1 MNATISLKI
10 DIQTILKLVKFN
22 EHFRDLFKKLSFF
35 PGHYQKVI
43 DDYVTDTNV
52 ISKNMLWSALSTVDH
67 IPEVNFI
74 IKIWRRDEKDSE
86 QVEKSIEVMTE
97 SNTGHSIVGK
107 VIAFDD
113 ISDKY
118 KKLILEGKKQNFQ
131 YNGFKIMPYN
141 DSFLQLFF

>member
-1 MNATISLKI
+1 MNQQIALKI

-22 EHFRDLFKKLSFF
+22 DHFRNLFKKLSFF
-35 PGHYQKVI
+35 NGHYQQII
-43 DDYVTDTNV
+43 DDYVSDTNA

-86 QVEKSIEVMTE
+86 RVEKEIEVMPE
-97 SNTGHSIVGK
+97 SNSGHSIVGK
-107 VIAFDD
+107 VIEFGE
-113 ISDKY
+113 ITDKY
-118 KKLILEGKKQNFQ
+118 KKLVLEGKKQNFQ

-141 DSFLQLFF
+141 DSFLQLFY